1 MNLFILHNDPVKSAQ
16 AHGDKHVVKMILET
30 CQMLYTA
37 HWTAAHPELLEKTRM
52 KVPTPESLKTSPK
65 PYKAAHINHPC
76 TKWIRASLQNYLY
89 ACELGIELA
98 AEYTYRYGKTHACEE
113 HVWWLKTFPPSL
125 PQIGQTPFAIA
136 MDNEYKI
143 SDDAIEC
150 YRHYY
155 LTAKKEKGLLVYTK
169 REPPSFIQST
179 ASSSHDAF

>member
-1 MNLFILHNDPVKSAQ
+1 MNLFVLDYNPKKAAE

-37 HWTAAHPELLEKTRM
+37 HWTAAHPELLVKTRS
-52 KVPTPESLKTSPK
+52 KVDTPESLKTSPK

-98 AEYTYRYGKTHACEE
+98 AESTYRYGKTHACEE

-169 REPPSFIQST
+169 REPPSFILCPPIAVPS
-179 ASSSHDAF
+179 